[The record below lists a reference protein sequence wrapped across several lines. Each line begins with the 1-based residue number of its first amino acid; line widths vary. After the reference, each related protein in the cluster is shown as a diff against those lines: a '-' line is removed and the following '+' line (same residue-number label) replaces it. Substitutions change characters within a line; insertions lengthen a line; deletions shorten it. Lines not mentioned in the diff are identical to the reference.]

1 MKEKMKLLEPIE
13 PMLAVYAGGENVYE
27 DILNR
32 HGQLT
37 FAELKYDGY
46 RLQLHKKGST
56 VKGYTRNLNDVPLDI
71 YPELSSSLSNL
82 PNCILDCELNGGIGH
97 TGFKTVKN
105 RFRSKKTDLTAY
117 EKKADLSKPVELRVF
132 DVLYYGKK
140 WLMEL
145 PLLERRNYTERIE
158 ESKIRPGQQWR
169 VNSAETLE
177 ALFETLIESKHEGLV
192 CKDPSSLY
200 LPGDKSGKWTKIKK
214 FETLDL
220 VVLGVYLN
228 NEEISQILC
237 GAYNE
242 ESKCFETLAKI
253 NAKREGTNQV
263 LADLLTGKFQA
274 EIPASVIIHPK
285 AKSEDLPQLYVE
297 PRVSV
302 VVEIKAMN
310 LNYGKNEYSCG
321 FDGNKSYS
329 LRIAWAKQIREDKK
343 PSQATTTTTVA
354 ELYKIQEGL

>member
-1 MKEKMKLLEPIE
+1 MRLLKPIE
-13 PMLAVYAGGENVYE
+13 PMLAVYAGGENVYQ

-32 HGQLT
+32 HHQLT

-46 RLQLHKKGST
+46 RLQLHKKGSII
-56 VKGYTRNLNDVPLDI
+56 KGYTRNLNDVPLDI
-71 YPELSSSLSNL
+71 YPELSSSLSSL

-97 TGFKTVKN
+97 AGFKAVKH

-117 EKKADLSKPVELRVF
+117 EKKADLSKIVELRVF
-132 DVLYYGKK
+132 DVLYYGQK

-145 PLLERRNYTERIE
+145 PLSERRNYTERIGE
-158 ESKIRPGQQWR
+158 PKIKPGQQWR
-169 VNSAETLE
+169 VDDAKTLE
-177 ALFETLIESKHEGLV
+177 SLFESLTESKHEGLV
-192 CKDPSSLY
+192 CKDPCSLY
-200 LPGDKSGKWTKIKK
+200 LPGNRSGKWTKLKR

-220 VVLGVYLN
+220 VVLGAYLS

-253 NAKREGTNQV
+253 NAKREGINKV
-263 LADLLTGKFQA
+263 LAELLKGKLQA
-274 EIPASVIIHPK
+274 EIPATVVIHPN

-297 PRVSV
+297 PKSSV

-310 LNYGKNEYSCG
+310 INHGKNEYSCG
-321 FDGNKSYS
+321 FDGNRSYS
-329 LRIAWAKQIREDKK
+329 LRIAWAKQLREDKK
-343 PSQATTTTTVA
+343 PSQATTTKAVA